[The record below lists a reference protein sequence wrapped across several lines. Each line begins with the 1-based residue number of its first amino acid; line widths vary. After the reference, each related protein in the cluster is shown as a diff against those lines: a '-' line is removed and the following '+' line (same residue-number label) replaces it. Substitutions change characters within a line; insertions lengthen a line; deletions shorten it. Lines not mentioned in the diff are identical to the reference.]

1 MITCNLGVNTNIYDL
16 EKIRLNLFVTSDVDE
31 KKL

>member
-1 MITCNLGVNTNIYDL
+1 MNIYEL

-31 KKL
+31 KKLWILFKI

>member
-1 MITCNLGVNTNIYDL
+1 MNIYDL

-31 KKL
+31 NKLWILFKV